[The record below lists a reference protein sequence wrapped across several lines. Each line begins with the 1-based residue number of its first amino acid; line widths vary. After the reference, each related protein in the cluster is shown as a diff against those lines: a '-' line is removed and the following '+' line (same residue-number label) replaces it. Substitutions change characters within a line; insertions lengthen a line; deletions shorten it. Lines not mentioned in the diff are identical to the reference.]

1 MKKKKTV
8 AKKSIR
14 KQKMAFRGVRIRAG
28 HEDAFLINMS
38 DVQSGHIIILQ
49 LAEQF
54 LEEVDYIARYYR
66 MSRNDW
72 LKSELLDSVRRAK
85 EGIYERA
92 DMCFNL
98 DLITADDYK
107 QIKGHEIS
115 PKDVKKKKAAHKA
128 VKKMIEDIRLQVA

>member
-1 MKKKKTV
+1 MIKKQTA

-14 KQKMAFRGVRIRAG
+14 KQRMSFRGVRVRAG
-28 HEDAFLINMS
+28 HEDGFLINMS

-72 LKSELLDSVRRAK
+72 LKSEFLDSVRRAK
-85 EGIYERA
+85 EGIYNRA

-98 DLITADDYK
+98 DLITAEDYK

-115 PKDVKKKKAAHKA
+115 PSDLKAKKAAHKA
-128 VKKMIEDIRLQVA
+128 VKKMIEGIRMQVT